1 MSITALQTIQLR
13 APQWASDPRI
23 NDLIAYAATGL
34 SASVLGVRYGIAVGL
49 KVCHILAVEQANG
62 GNPGTGTS
70 SGSGTAGA
78 LTSESEGGLSRSY
91 GAAGSGM
98 SGKMLA
104 VTDLDSTA
112 FGTEL
117 LTILQ
122 SSTLFPRTRRM

>member
-1 MSITALQTIQLR
+1 MSFTALQTIQLR
-13 APQWASDPRI
+13 APQWALDPRLS
-23 NDLIAYAATGL
+23 DLISYARIGL
-34 SASVLGVRYGIAVGL
+34 SASVLGERYEIAVGL

-70 SGSGTAGA
+70 SGSGTSGA
-78 LTSESEGGLSRSY
+78 ITSESEGGLSRSY
-91 GAAGSGM
+91 GAAGSGI
-98 SGKMLA
+98 SGKMLS

-122 SSTLFPRTRRM
+122 TSTLFPRTRRM